1 MALMSMALVSGTERD
16 AIFLEKLNE
25 EHRSEDKFRA
35 RGKKTNIPKFTE

>member
-25 EHRSEDKFRA
+25 EENKTSMEIHRGRE
-35 RGKKTNIPKFTE
+35 